1 VGALERDHIDEQV
14 VAVGDRKRSVL
25 VAVEDDDE
33 V

>member
-1 VGALERDHIDEQV
+1 VDALERDHIDEQV
-14 VAVGDRKRSVL
+14 VAVGDHERSLL